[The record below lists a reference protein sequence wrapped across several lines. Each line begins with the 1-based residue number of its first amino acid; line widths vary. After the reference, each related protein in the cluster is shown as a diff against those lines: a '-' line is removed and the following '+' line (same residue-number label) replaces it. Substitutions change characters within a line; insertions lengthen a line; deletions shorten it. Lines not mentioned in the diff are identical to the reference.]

1 MNPESLRS
9 DNVSREAEY
18 RRQQAI
24 ASAIMTQYHRLHA
37 MSLEPGADPIA
48 IDQANLMVGVIQ
60 QSLLASRCLESVD
73 LSIYWRTDAAAL
85 PLRSPSV
92 VNSDLVTP
100 SPHFLALIQ
109 GKAIGAQLNAEL
121 LALLQRLG
129 VIIEHALPHDDAPD
143 RG

>member
-1 MNPESLRS
+1 MNHESLRP

-37 MSLEPGADPIA
+37 MGLEPGADPIA
-48 IDQANLMVGVIQ
+48 IDQANLMVGMIQ
-60 QSLLASRCLESVD
+60 QSLLASRCLEPVD
-73 LSIYWRTDAAAL
+73 LSAYWRTDAAAL
-85 PLRSPSV
+85 PLRSSSV
-92 VNSDLVTP
+92 VKSDLVTP
-100 SPHFLALIQ
+100 SLHFLALIQ
-109 GKAIGAQLNAEL
+109 GKAVGAQLNATL

-129 VIIEHALPHDDAPD
+129 VTIEHALPHDEDPD